1 MTIYMEVGIVIILA
15 AVIAAAAFIIIYQK
29 KFIELQERE
38 KQLKKEQ
45 EDLAHAQDVFRKEQE
60 AKADLSKKTEK
71 EIAIDLYVKFIEL
84 EGTFKKFQEGLDS
97 IDDKTVGIKNY
108 SEDLNKMQK
117 DFSALNAK
125 YSSGLQSIYDDM
137 KESLEDI
144 DCQIEN
150 SVERALSSEM
160 ASLSNRLEDVVTSNM
175 PDSLDRYDVESA
187 VESALRS
194 QDYEIKSAVESA
206 VSSALSSLELQLSF
220 IQSKLDSM

>member
-1 MTIYMEVGIVIILA
+1 MEVGIVIILA

>member
-1 MTIYMEVGIVIILA
+1 MEVGIVIILA

-117 DFSALNAK
+117 DFSALNSK